1 MKKMKKMKTMKTMK
15 TMKIMKTIKKFGILL
30 LTVLIVACS
39 SNDDNT
45 CNVSDAS
52 LVGTWVGTDNDDDGT
67 GPYTLTFVF
76 NDNGTGSL
84 DDSEEITAFDYTS
97 NDSQINLSISGS
109 AIVTLNYEFDTCDQ
123 VSVYEAPDPGEEADI
138 LVLTRQ

>member
-1 MKKMKKMKTMKTMK
+1 MKTMKT
-15 TMKIMKTIKKFGILL
+15 MKTIKKFGILL

-39 SNDDNT
+39 SDDDNT

-52 LVGTWVGTDNDDDGT
+52 LVGTWVGTDNDGM
-67 GPYTLTFVF
+67 GPYAITFVF
-76 NDNGTGSL
+76 KDNGTGSL

-109 AIVTLNYEFDTCDQ
+109 DIVTFNYEFDTCDQ
-123 VSVYEAPDPGEEADI
+123 VSIDKSRDPGEEADI
-138 LVLTRQ
+138 VVFTRQ

>member
-1 MKKMKKMKTMKTMK
+1 MKKL
-15 TMKIMKTIKKFGILL
+15 FFLV

-39 SNDDNT
+39 SDDDNT

-52 LVGTWVGTDNDDDGT
+52 LVGTWVGTADDDDGSD
-67 GPYTLTFVF
+67 PYTVTLVF

-97 NDSQINLSISGS
+97 NDSQVTLSILGID
-109 AIVTLNYEFDTCDQ
+109 IVTLNYEFDTCDQ
-123 VSVYEAPDPGEEADI
+123 VSIYESPDPGEQADI
-138 LVLTRQ
+138 VVLTRQ

>member
-1 MKKMKKMKTMKTMK
+1 MKKL
-15 TMKIMKTIKKFGILL
+15 FFLV

-39 SNDDNT
+39 SDDDNT

-52 LVGTWVGTDNDDDGT
+52 LVGTWVGTEDDDDGS
-67 GPYTLTFVF
+67 GPYTVTLVF

-97 NDSQINLSISGS
+97 NDSQVTLSILGID
-109 AIVTLNYEFDTCDQ
+109 IVTLNYEFDTCDQ
-123 VSVYEAPDPGEEADI
+123 VSIYETPDPGEEADI

>member
-1 MKKMKKMKTMKTMK
+1 MKKL
-15 TMKIMKTIKKFGILL
+15 FFLV
-30 LTVLIVACS
+30 LTVLMVACS
-39 SNDDNT
+39 SDDDTT

-52 LVGTWVGTDNDDDGT
+52 LVGTWVGTEDDDDGS
-67 GPYTLTFVF
+67 GPYTVTLVF

-97 NDSQINLSISGS
+97 NDSQVTLSVLGTD
-109 AIVTLNYEFDTCDQ
+109 IVTLNYEFDTCDQ
-123 VSVYEAPDPGEEADI
+123 VSIYETPDPGEEADI

>member
-1 MKKMKKMKTMKTMK
+1 MKKL
-15 TMKIMKTIKKFGILL
+15 FFLV
-30 LTVLIVACS
+30 LTVLMVACS
-39 SNDDNT
+39 SDDDTT

-52 LVGTWVGTDNDDDGT
+52 LVGTWVGTEDDDDGS
-67 GPYTLTFVF
+67 GPYTVTLVF

-97 NDSQINLSISGS
+97 NDSQVTLSILGID
-109 AIVTLNYEFDTCDQ
+109 IVTLNYEFDTCDQ
-123 VSVYEAPDPGEEADI
+123 VSIYETPDPGEEADI